1 MKWPFSKANK
11 TAGHQSPA
19 LSPSTEGQIDAIL
32 KQHAG
37 DAALESL
44 SGEGGDLHIVLAI
57 NPADAGEMETRAK
70 ICEGEIGALEGI
82 TSVKIVLTAHSD
94 SPSAPKTQAP
104 PPPPPPS
111 SAQPPARPKSG
122 GGHRPLPVGGAGDT
136 EILAGAKKVIA
147 VASGKGGVGKSTV
160 AVNLALA
167 LKAKGLV
174 VGLLDA
180 DIYGPSFPVML
191 GVDEKPESD
200 GDKLLPV
207 EAHGLKTMSI
217 GYLAGGKT
225 AMIWRGPMVMGA
237 LGQMLGDVDWGE
249 LDVMI
254 VDMPPGTGDA
264 HLTLVQKAPL
274 TGVVIVSTPQEVALA
289 DARRGIE
296 MFERTG
302 VPILG
307 IIENMSYLEMP
318 GGERMEIF
326 GHGGARKT
334 AEDKG
339 VPFLGEIPLDIKIRE
354 HGDSGLP
361 IVVAEPDG
369 AQAKLFS
376 QIAEQL
382 LG

>member
-1 MKWPFSKANK
+1 MKWPFSKASK
-11 TAGHQSPA
+11 KSGATLGASV
-19 LSPSTEGQIDAIL
+19 EGQIDAIL

-37 DAALESL
+37 DAIMESL
-44 SGEGGDLHIVLAI
+44 SGEGGNVYIVLAI
-57 NPADAGEMETRAK
+57 DPADAGEMQTRAG
-70 ICEGEIGALEGI
+70 ICEGEIASLPGI
-82 TSVKIVLTAHSD
+82 NNVKIVLTAHSD
-94 SPSAPKTQAP
+94 TPSAPKASTP
-104 PPPPPPS
+104 PPPPPP
-111 SAQPPARPKSG
+111 PAAGG
-122 GGHRPLPVGGAGDT
+122 GGHRPLPVGPKGGSTD
-136 EILAGAKKVIA
+136 EILAGVGKVIA

-167 LKAKGLV
+167 LKAKGLS

-180 DIYGPSFPVML
+180 DIYGPSLPVML
-191 GVDEKPESD
+191 GVDQKPETS
-200 GDKLLPV
+200 GDKLLPL

-237 LGQMLGDVDWGE
+237 LGQMLGDVDWGK

-296 MFERTG
+296 MFERTE

-307 IIENMSYLEMP
+307 VVENMSYLEMP
-318 GGERMEIF
+318 DGERMEIF

-334 AEDKG
+334 AEEAN

-354 HGDSGLP
+354 QGDAGIP
-361 IVVAEPDG
+361 IFISEPDG
-369 AQAKLFS
+369 ALAKVFTK
-376 QIAEQL
+376 IAEQL
-382 LG
+382 I

>member
-11 TAGHQSPA
+11 TAIPQGPA
-19 LSPSTEGQIDAIL
+19 LSTSTEGQIDAIL

-44 SGEGGDLHIVLAI
+44 SGEGGDLNIVLAI
-57 NPADAGEMETRAK
+57 NPADVGEMETRAK

-104 PPPPPPS
+104 PPPPPPPP
-111 SAQPPARPKSG
+111 SAKAPSR
-122 GGHRPLPVGGAGDT
+122 GGHKPLPVGGAGDT

-167 LKAKGLV
+167 FKARGLS

-180 DIYGPSFPVML
+180 DIYGPSFSVML
-191 GVDEKPESD
+191 GVNEKPQSD

-207 EAHGLKTMSI
+207 EAHGMKTMSI
-217 GYLAGGKT
+217 GYMAGGKT

-296 MFERTG
+296 MFERTD

-307 IIENMSYLEMP
+307 IVENMSYLEMP

-354 HGDSGLP
+354 HGDGGVP
-361 IVVAEPDG
+361 IVAAEPDG
-369 AQAKLFS
+369 PQAKVFS
-376 QIAEQL
+376 EIAEHL
-382 LG
+382 LR

>member
-1 MKWPFSKANK
+1 MKWPFSKTSKK
-11 TAGHQSPA
+11 TDAGPGASI
-19 LSPSTEGQIDAIL
+19 EGQIHAIL

-37 DAALESL
+37 DAIMESL
-44 SGEGGDLHIVLAI
+44 SGEGGDVYIVLAI
-57 NPADAGEMETRAK
+57 DPADAGEMQTRAG
-70 ICEGEIGALEGI
+70 ICEGEIANLPGI
-82 TSVKIVLTAHSD
+82 DTVKIVLTAHSD
-94 SPSAPKTQAP
+94 TPSAPKAPSP
-104 PPPPPPS
+104 PPPPR
-111 SAQPPARPKSG
+111 PAAGG
-122 GGHRPLPVGGAGDT
+122 GGHRPLPVGPKGGSSD
-136 EILAGAKKVIA
+136 EILAGVGKVIA

-167 LKAKGLV
+167 LKAKGFS

-180 DIYGPSFPVML
+180 DIYGPSLPVML
-191 GVDEKPESD
+191 GVDQKPDTS
-200 GDKLLPV
+200 GDKLLPL

-237 LGQMLGDVDWGE
+237 LGQMLGDVDWGK
-249 LDVMI
+249 LDFMI

-296 MFERTG
+296 MFERTE

-307 IIENMSYLEMP
+307 VVENMSYLEMP
-318 GGERMEIF
+318 DGERMEIF

-334 AEDKG
+334 AEEAN
-339 VPFLGEIPLDIKIRE
+339 VPFLGEIPLDITIRE
-354 HGDSGLP
+354 QGDAGIP
-361 IVVAEPDG
+361 IVISEPDG
-369 AQAKLFS
+369 ALAKVFA
-376 QIAEQL
+376 QMAEQL
-382 LG
+382 L

>member
-1 MKWPFSKANK
+1 MKWPFSKASK
-11 TAGHQSPA
+11 KSGVTLGASV
-19 LSPSTEGQIDAIL
+19 EGQIDAIL

-37 DAALESL
+37 DAIMESL
-44 SGEGGDLHIVLAI
+44 SGEGGDISIVLAI
-57 NPADAGEMETRAK
+57 NPADAGEMQTRAG
-70 ICEGEIGALEGI
+70 ICEGEIASLPGI
-82 TSVKIVLTAHSD
+82 DSIKIVLTAHSD
-94 SPSAPKTQAP
+94 SPSAPQTHASPGAPTP
-104 PPPPPPS
+104 PPPPPP
-111 SAQPPARPKSG
+111 PPGAGG
-122 GGHRPLPVGGAGDT
+122 GGHRPLPVGPKGGSSD
-136 EILAGAKKVIA
+136 EILAGVGKVIA

-167 LKAKGLV
+167 LKAKGFS

-180 DIYGPSFPVML
+180 DIYGPSLPVML
-191 GVDEKPESD
+191 GVDRKPDTS
-200 GDKLLPV
+200 GDKLLPL

-237 LGQMLGDVDWGE
+237 LGQMLGDVDWGK
-249 LDVMI
+249 LDFMI

-296 MFERTG
+296 MFERTE

-307 IIENMSYLEMP
+307 VVENMSYLELP
-318 GGERMEIF
+318 DGTRMEIF

-334 AEDKG
+334 AEEAN

-354 HGDSGLP
+354 QGDAGVP
-361 IVVAEPDG
+361 IVISEPDG
-369 AQAKLFS
+369 PSAKVFA

-382 LG
+382 I

>member
-11 TAGHQSPA
+11 KSGVTVGASVEA
-19 LSPSTEGQIDAIL
+19 QIEAIL
-32 KQHAG
+32 RQHAG
-37 DAALESL
+37 DAVMESL
-44 SGEGGDLHIVLAI
+44 SGEGGALYIVLAI
-57 NPADAGEMETRAK
+57 DPVDAGEMETRAK
-70 ICEGEIGALEGI
+70 ICEGEIGGLPGI
-82 TSVKIVLTAHSD
+82 DSVKIVLTAHSD
-94 SPSAPKTQAP
+94 TPTAPKAP
-104 PPPPPPS
+104 APIPPPS
-111 SAQPPARPKSG
+111 PTPPAG
-122 GGHRPLPVGGAGDT
+122 GGHRPLPVGPQGGSTD
-136 EILAGAKKVIA
+136 EILGGVGKVIA

-167 LKAKGLV
+167 LKAKGLS

-180 DIYGPSFPVML
+180 DIYGPSLPVML
-191 GVDEKPESD
+191 GVDAKPDTD
-200 GDKLLPV
+200 GDKLLPL

-237 LGQMLGDVDWGE
+237 LGQMLGDVEWGK

-289 DARRGIE
+289 DARRGIA
-296 MFERTG
+296 MFERTE

-307 IIENMSYLEMP
+307 VVENMSYLEMP

-334 AEDKG
+334 ADEAN

-354 HGDSGLP
+354 HGDSGVP
-361 IVVAEPDG
+361 IVVADPEG
-369 AQAKLFS
+369 AHAKVFA
-376 QIAEQL
+376 QIADQL
-382 LG
+382 I